1 MIRARTPDSTAC
13 RCRRASLTAAA
24 MTLIALHGCSGQ
36 EIDQGPAAPPPPS
49 PPSPPPPPPPPSQVT
64 ARIAL
69 DTLTRFQVMS
79 GWEAVTQSGQDEPG
93 FTGWQQRLMDLA
105 ANDLGLNRVRLEI
118 RSGAENPVDGDA
130 AYRAGTITESQW
142 KNSRYA
148 AVNDNADPNV
158 INPAGFHFSAID
170 RSVTGVVQP
179 LRQRLAA
186 RGERLYV
193 SLNYVSF
200 GGATFHTA
208 NPAEYAEL
216 LLATFQHLQSTF
228 GWVPDA
234 VEIILEPDN
243 GTGWTGTNIGNAIVA
258 AGNRLAAAGFRP
270 EFIAPSTMSMAQAV
284 PYLNQ
289 MVQVPGVL
297 TYLSEMSYHR
307 YAGVSDANLAAIA
320 ATAAQHGL
328 RTAMLEHIGSGVE
341 DLYKDLTVANV
352 SGWEQY
358 VLAYPTSDNGAQY
371 YTITN
376 GQPVM
381 GSLTGPLRQYFRYVR
396 HGAHRV
402 GATSDKSGVRPV
414 GFTNPGGGP
423 VVVLHA
429 SGVET
434 FAITGLRPGRY
445 EVSSSNSAAV
455 LPTNPMVGSDGE
467 LRFTAIPG
475 IITVSYLP

>member
-1 MIRARTPDSTAC
+1 MIHARTPGSSV
-13 RCRRASLTAAA
+13 RRRRRASLTAAV

-36 EIDQGPAAPPPPS
+36 GNDQGPAAPPPP
-49 PPSPPPPPPPPSQVT
+49 PLPPPPPSPVT

-69 DTLTRFQVMS
+69 DTLTRHQIIS
-79 GWEAVTQSGQDEPG
+79 GWEAVTESGQDEPG
-93 FTGWQQRLMDLA
+93 FAGWQQRLMDLA
-105 ANDLGLNRVRLEI
+105 ANDLGINRVRLEI
-118 RSGAENPVDGDA
+118 RSGTENPVDSYA
-130 AYRAGTITESQW
+130 AYRAGTISESQW

-170 RSVTGVVQP
+170 RSITGIVLP

-186 RGERLYV
+186 RGEQLYV

-200 GGATFHTA
+200 GGATFHTT
-208 NPAEYAEL
+208 NPVEYAEL
-216 LLATFQHLQSTF
+216 LLATFQHMQSTY

-234 VEIILEPDN
+234 IEIILEPDN

-258 AGNRLAAAGFRP
+258 AGNRLAVAGFRP

-297 TYLSEMSYHR
+297 TYLSELSYHR

-320 ATAAQHGL
+320 ATATQHGL

-341 DLYKDLTVANV
+341 DLYKDLTIANV

-381 GSLTGPLRQYFRYVR
+381 GSRTGPLRQYFRYVR
-396 HGAHRV
+396 RGATRV
-402 GATSDKSGVRPV
+402 GATSTTSGVRPV
-414 GFTNPGGGP
+414 GFVNPGGGP

-445 EVSSSNSAAV
+445 EVSSSNPSAV
-455 LPTNPMVGSDGE
+455 LPTNPTVGADGE
-467 LRFTAIPG
+467 LRFTAIG
-475 IITVSYLP
+475 GVLTVAWQP